1 LDTSE
6 SFVVPTLAKSLM
18 KEHVMTTDTSTHLMM
33 TVEEAAERLEI
44 GRTLMYALVKS
55 GAIESVCIGRLRRI
69 PEDALITFVRSL
81 RVGLPRDAA

>member
-69 PEDALITFVRSL
+69 PEDALIAFVRSL